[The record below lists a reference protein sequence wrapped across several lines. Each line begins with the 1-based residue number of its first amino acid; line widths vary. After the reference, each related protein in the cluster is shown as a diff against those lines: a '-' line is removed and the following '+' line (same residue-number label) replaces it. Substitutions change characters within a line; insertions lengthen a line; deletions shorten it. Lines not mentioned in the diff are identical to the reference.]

1 MASRERALLD
11 SNSPAS
17 PLSVPPSDTALILAD
32 YQNFIIGRA
41 GPAGDATI
49 SSAASL
55 RSWAQQEKIP
65 VIVAT
70 IATDQLPLPQSKMSG
85 LAGDVV
91 ELFKTRPELGE
102 VHPDLENPEGSD
114 PDAVSHHVARRLGLV
129 SVLNSDGVGDLLK
142 RLGTRSIIVAGI
154 STSGCVLSTVR
165 DANEHGYV
173 VTVVEDA
180 CADPAPGVHEA
191 LVKHVLPMT
200 ASVLSL
206 GELKEAWSRSG

>member
-1 MASRERALLD
+1 MASRESALLD
-11 SNSPAS
+11 AKNPAS
-17 PLSVPPSDTALILAD
+17 PLCVPPSETALILAD
-32 YQNFIIGRA
+32 YQNFIVSRA
-41 GPAGDATI
+41 GPSGSAII

-55 RSWAQQEKIP
+55 RSWADQQRIP

-70 IATDQLPLPQSKMSG
+70 IATDQLPLPQSKFYGS
-85 LAGDVV
+85 AGGIV
-91 ELFKTRPELGE
+91 ELFKTSPELGE
-102 VHPDLENPEGSD
+102 VHPDLAKPEGTLN
-114 PDAVSHHVARRLGLV
+114 PVSHHVTRRLGLV

-142 RLGTRSIIVAGI
+142 SLGTRSIIMAGL

-180 CADPAPGVHEA
+180 CADSAPGVHEA

-200 ASVLSL
+200 ANVVSL
-206 GELKEAWSRSG
+206 RELKGAWSMGD